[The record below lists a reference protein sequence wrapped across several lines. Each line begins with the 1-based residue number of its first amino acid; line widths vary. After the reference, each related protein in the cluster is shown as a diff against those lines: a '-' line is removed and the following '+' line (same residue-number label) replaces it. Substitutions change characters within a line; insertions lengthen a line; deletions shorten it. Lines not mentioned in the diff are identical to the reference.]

1 MQTLTLQPGSRVP
14 MARTHEGPTMAHKA
28 VAFTV
33 MLAASA
39 AFVVTVLWP
48 LVTRFA

>member
-1 MQTLTLQPGSRVP
+1 MQTLTLQPTSMMTRSGP
-14 MARTHEGPTMAHKA
+14 HEGPTMAHKA
-28 VAFTV
+28 GAFIILT
-33 MLAASA
+33 AASA

>member
-1 MQTLTLQPGSRVP
+1 MVTFLFF
-14 MARTHEGPTMAHKA
+14 A

-39 AFVVTVLWP
+39 AFKALP
-48 LVTRFA
+48 EAKQDKILAFFNFD

>member
-1 MQTLTLQPGSRVP
+1 MQTLTLQPASSMTVSGP
-14 MARTHEGPTMAHKA
+14 HEGPTLAHKTG
-28 VAFTV
+28 AFAI
-33 MLAASA
+33 LIAASA